1 MDKIERVLKMDIS
14 VFLNYGIAGLI
25 LYVFYKL
32 ITNELRE
39 LRKAIEKLRETIDK
53 QNILMEILKTE
64 LLNSRKKRENTKT

>member
-1 MDKIERVLKMDIS
+1 
-14 VFLNYGIAGLI
+14 LI

>member
-64 LLNSRKKRENTKT
+64 LLNSRKKRENMKT